1 MKVMSARPKPTCG
14 LAAAIFSTLAAI
26 TAWLLTLPPA
36 SGSVDLG
43 RGVGVVVGVAVG
55 AAELA
60 EVELLASG

>member
-1 MKVMSARPKPTCG
+1 
-14 LAAAIFSTLAAI
+14 
-26 TAWLLTLPPA
+26 
-36 SGSVDLG
+36 VDLG